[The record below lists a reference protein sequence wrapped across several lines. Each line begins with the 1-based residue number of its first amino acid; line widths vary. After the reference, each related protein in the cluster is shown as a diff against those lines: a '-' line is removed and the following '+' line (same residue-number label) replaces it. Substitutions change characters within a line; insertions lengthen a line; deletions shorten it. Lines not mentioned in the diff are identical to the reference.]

1 MQEISKVGVDLIFCL
16 IIGFLI
22 IQASNS
28 APKNQELTNTLS
40 LESARISAENL
51 Q

>member
-1 MQEISKVGVDLIFCL
+1 MQKINKVTVDLLFCL

-28 APKNQELTNTLS
+28 APRNEELTNTLS
-40 LESARISAENL
+40 HESSRISADN
-51 Q
+51 QK

>member
-1 MQEISKVGVDLIFCL
+1 MQEINKVTVDLFFCL

-28 APKNQELTNTLS
+28 APRNPELTNTLS
-40 LESARISAENL
+40 YESTRISNDSL
-51 Q
+51 K